1 MDTYEDFFNRCRQSL
16 KKRDINFS
24 KNQKTIIKTIYNA
37 SGNFTLL
44 DFVKYVGSHFP
55 SEKII
60 DTLNSFAEDHI
71 IFKVE
76 NEEELTYSKDDQT
89 AINSMNFEAKV
100 IELINNN
107 LDYENIY
114 LQIKE
119 LYPDIEKLS
128 VFKLIHAY
136 NLLNDSNNISSEL
149 KTHLSSPQF
158 IKDNPALI
166 LSLAKLYFHA
176 DTISIQNG
184 EIVISKE
191 IVLPE
196 EKTLEIDEA
205 KIISMVL
212 KKLKYDRLNDK
223 DLGKINELKEYK
235 EHVKLYELLTKAIE
249 YKYLIKHFNDSQLEM
264 TKDELEKFMES

>member
-1 MDTYEDFFNRCRQSL
+1 MDFD
-16 KKRDINFS
+16 
-24 KNQKTIIKTIYNA
+24 
-37 SGNFTLL
+37 
-44 DFVKYVGSHFP
+44 KYVGSHFP
-55 SEKII
+55 HDKII
-60 DTLNSFAEDHI
+60 DTLNSFVEDQI

-89 AINSMNFEAKV
+89 AINSMSFEAKV

-107 LDYENIY
+107 VDYENIY
-114 LQIKE
+114 SQIKE
-119 LYPDIEKLS
+119 LYPTVEETSL
-128 VFKLIHAY
+128 FKLIHAY

-149 KTHLSSPQF
+149 KTYLSTPQF

-184 EIVISKE
+184 EIVIRKE
-191 IVLPE
+191 IVLPK
-196 EKTLEIDEA
+196 EKTLDIDEA

-212 KKLKYDRLNDK
+212 KKIKFDRLSEK
-223 DLGKINELKEYK
+223 DLEKINELKEYK
-235 EHVKLYELLTKAIE
+235 EHEKLYELLTKAIE
-249 YKYLIKHFNDSQLEM
+249 YKYLIKHFNNSQLEM